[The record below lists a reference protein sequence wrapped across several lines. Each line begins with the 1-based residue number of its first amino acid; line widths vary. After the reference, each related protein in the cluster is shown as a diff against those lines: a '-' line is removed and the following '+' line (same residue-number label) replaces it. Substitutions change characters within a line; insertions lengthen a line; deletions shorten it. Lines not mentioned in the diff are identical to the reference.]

1 MDGTVEAHNISFS
14 CGHLAI
20 NIALP
25 HGEYD
30 WSHLKYR
37 AFEQRSGEKK
47 KERKKY
53 GGRGVTTF
61 LSSLI
66 KSPFS
71 SSILPVQSDTSLS
84 CF

>member
-1 MDGTVEAHNISFS
+1 MDGTVEAHNISFG

-25 HGEYD
+25 RGEYD
-30 WSHLKYR
+30 WSHLKYQE
-37 AFEQRSGEKK
+37 FEQKSEKK
-47 KERKKY
+47 WGR
-53 GGRGVTTF
+53 RGVTTF

-71 SSILPVQSDTSLS
+71 SSILPAQSDISLS

>member
-1 MDGTVEAHNISFS
+1 MDGTVEAHNISFG

-20 NIALP
+20 NITLP

-30 WSHLKYR
+30 WNHLKYQD
-37 AFEQRSGEKK
+37 FQQRSEKN
-47 KERKKY
+47 
-53 GGRGVTTF
+53 GGRVVSPYQATF

-71 SSILPVQSDTSLS
+71 SSILPAESDIRLS